1 MGTPAGQAK
10 LQILCGQAK
19 LQIRCGRH
27 CLHFLFHAGFHMVL
41 TLSLKNSAV
50 SENPLLQRHDVS
62 RRNVAHSYVEA
73 MNNLKTELNRLVS
86 LEDGK

>member
-1 MGTPAGQAK
+1 MMGIPVGQAK

-19 LQIRCGRH
+19 LQIQCGRH

-50 SENPLLQRHDVS
+50 SENALCK
-62 RRNVAHSYVEA
+62 A
-73 MNNLKTELNRLVS
+73 MMSSEESGTILC
-86 LEDGK
+86 